1 MTGVAPDSAITSPT
15 NNWEVYYEYAIQSVL
30 SGEPIATDW
39 SEGFAQDAVRLT
51 KLGTAAAPGTE
62 EKLKEVEQK
71 IKDGALHVFDTKTF
85 TVNGKEVTSYAPNG
99 QELVS
104 DGYFHES
111 EYRSS
116 PSFDLI
122 VDGIEATA
130 N

>member
-1 MTGVAPDSAITSPT
+1 M
-15 NNWEVYYEYAIQSVL
+15 
-30 SGEPIATDW
+30 
-39 SEGFAQDAVRLT
+39 RLT

-62 EKLKEVEQK
+62 EKLKEVEQQ
-71 IKDGALHVFDTKTF
+71 IKDGTLHVFDTKNF
-85 TVNGKEVTSYAPNG
+85 TVDGKEVTSYAPNG

>member
-1 MTGVAPDSAITSPT
+1 M
-15 NNWEVYYEYAIQSVL
+15 
-30 SGEPIATDW
+30 
-39 SEGFAQDAVRLT
+39 
-51 KLGTAAAPGTE
+51 
-62 EKLKEVEQK
+62 EQQ
-71 IKDGALHVFDTKTF
+71 IKDGTLHVFDTKNF
-85 TVNGKEVTSYAPNG
+85 TVDGKEVTSYAPNG
-99 QELVS
+99 QELIS